1 MILNSKV
8 IVNVITIRC
17 FLIEKRVWA
26 MKNTFLLLNNV
37 ISILDLFKILTYCID
52 DKKTLEIRKLFD
64 IIYYKF
70 KTTQ

>member
-8 IVNVITIRC
+8 IVYVIIIRF

-37 ISILDLFKILTYCID
+37 ISMLDLFKILTYYID
-52 DKKTLEIRKLFD
+52 NKKILEIE
-64 IIYYKF
+64 IETINEGYK
-70 KTTQ
+70 TR

>member
-17 FLIEKRVWA
+17 FFNRKKRAWA

-37 ISILDLFKILTYCID
+37 ISILDLFKVLTYYID
-52 DKKTLEIRKLFD
+52 EKWKKNVAG
-64 IIYYKF
+64 
-70 KTTQ
+70 